1 MSLDLDFQPLLD
13 NAFTIINS
21 LWPVLALPIGFAA
34 GFGILGWIASM
45 VMKAFKGAGGS
56 R

>member
-1 MSLDLDFQPLLD
+1 MTLDLDFSAVLD

-34 GFGILGWIASM
+34 GFGILSWIAKM
-45 VMKAFKGAGGS
+45 VMGAFRGGS

>member
-1 MSLDLDFQPLLD
+1 MTLDLDFTELLN

-34 GFGILGWIASM
+34 GFGILGWIAGM
-45 VMKAFKGAGGS
+45 VMKAFKGGA

>member
-1 MSLDLDFQPLLD
+1 MSLNLDFQPLLD

-34 GFGILGWIASM
+34 GFGILGWIAGM
-45 VMKAFKGAGGS
+45 VMKAFKGAG

>member
-1 MSLDLDFQPLLD
+1 MSLDLDFTALLD

-34 GFGILGWIASM
+34 GFGILSWIVAM
-45 VMKAFKGAGGS
+45 VMKAFKGGA

>member
-1 MSLDLDFQPLLD
+1 MTLNLDFTNVLD

-34 GFGILGWIASM
+34 GFGILSWIAAM
-45 VMKAFKGAGGS
+45 VMKAFKGGA